1 MVSTQSDFYQDGQD
15 REGPKMAQKV
25 QVLLLCDLDE
35 GNAEAEETIQF
46 ALGNTTY
53 EIDVCAQHAQ
63 EIRTSMEP
71 FVTHARKAGSIAGGR
86 RRRERPASN
95 REQSASIRSWAKDR
109 GIQVNERGRI
119 PASVVKEYEQAH

>member
-1 MVSTQSDFYQDGQD
+1 
-15 REGPKMAQKV
+15 MAQKV
-25 QVLLLCDLDE
+25 QVLLLCDLEE

-53 EIDVCAQHAQ
+53 EIDVCGQHAQ
-63 EIRTSMEP
+63 QIRTSMEP
-71 FVTHARKAGSIAGGR
+71 FVAHARKAGSVAAAGGR
-86 RRRERPASN
+86 RSRRERPASN

>member
-1 MVSTQSDFYQDGQD
+1 
-15 REGPKMAQKV
+15 MAQKV
-25 QVLLLCDLDE
+25 QVLLLCDLEE
-35 GNAEAEETIQF
+35 GNAEAEETLQF
-46 ALGNTTY
+46 ALGNATY
-53 EIDVCAQHAQ
+53 EIDVCAEHAQ
-63 EIRTSMEP
+63 QIRISLEP
-71 FVTHARKAGSIAGGR
+71 FVAHARKAGSAPAGAR